1 MTDIKL
7 FRIGVSGAQELAGA
21 SVAIERTLQ
30 TLIERNLEVLLG
42 LRFLASEYS
51 TGKVHG
57 GRIDTLG
64 LDENHAPI
72 ILEYKRTVNENVI
85 SQGLYYLDWLLDHKA
100 EFKLLAMERLGKA
113 EADAIDWR
121 FPRLL
126 CVAADFTR
134 YDQYAVQQINRNI
147 ELIRY
152 RRYGDDLLL
161 LEMVNEVREQP
172 IEAESAENGRGSKK
186 APPAPQPGG
195 ESGGSHVL
203 EMLSKASPELQA
215 LFETLRT
222 YLLALGDDVQM
233 KPLKFY
239 VAFRRLKTFACVQV
253 HPHTRAILVYLK
265 VDPDTVTLEPHFTR
279 DVRDI
284 GHYGMGDLEITI
296 RSDADVERAK
306 ELVQQSYMAS

>member
-7 FRIGVSGAQELAGA
+7 FRIGASGAQELAGA
-21 SVAIERTLQ
+21 SVAIEKTLQ

-42 LRFLASEYS
+42 VRFLASEYS

-64 LDENHAPI
+64 LDENHAPV
-72 ILEYKRTVNENVI
+72 ILEYKRAVNENVI

-100 EFKLLAMERLGKA
+100 EFQLLVMERVGKA

-161 LEMVNEVREQP
+161 LEMVNAVREQP
-172 IEAESAENGRGSKK
+172 VEAES
-186 APPAPQPGG
+186 G
-195 ESGGSHVL
+195 ESGGAAQSASAQQHKHAQGASRVL
-203 EMLSKASPELQA
+203 ELLAQASPELQA
-215 LFETLRT
+215 RFEALKTA
-222 YLLALGDDVQM
+222 LLALGDDVQM
-233 KPLKFY
+233 KPLKLY
-239 VAFRRLKTFACVQV
+239 VAFRRLKNFACVEV
-253 HPHTRAILVYLK
+253 HPQTRAILVYLK
-265 VDPDTVTLEPHFTR
+265 VDPDTVTLAPGFTR
-279 DVRDI
+279 DVRAI
-284 GHYGMGDLEITI
+284 GHFGTGDLEITI
-296 RSDADVERAK
+296 RSDADVEQAK
-306 ELVQQSYMAS
+306 ELLTQSYAAS